1 MKSLDRLKFKINMI
15 VSDIS
20 GVETNKGV
28 SKVINEY
35 GQRLRDFIRRRVSS
49 QEDAEDILQDVYI
62 DLMQTMRVKPIEQIS
77 AWLYRVARNKI
88 IDRYRKHKPTLY
100 NDMKSVKSG
109 GDEGYFFI
117 EEILGAQNDPAFANK
132 DNKLIK
138 EVLFKALEEL
148 PAEQREV
155 FIRHEF
161 EQQSFQEMAEDLKVT
176 INTLLS
182 RKHYA
187 IKYLRKRLKP
197 LYEELFNNN

>member
-1 MKSLDRLKFKINMI
+1 MI

-20 GVETNKGV
+20 NLETNKGV
-28 SKVINEY
+28 TKVISEY
-35 GQRLRDFIRRRVSS
+35 GQRLRDFIRRRVNS
-49 QEDAEDILQDVYI
+49 QEDTEDILQDVYI
-62 DLMQTMRVKPIEQIS
+62 DLMQTMRVRPIEQVS

-88 IDRYRKHKPTLY
+88 IDRYRKHKPVLY
-100 NDMKSVKSG
+100 NDMGSVKSA
-109 GDEGYFFI
+109 GDEGYYFI
-117 EEILGAQNDPAFANK
+117 EEILGAQNDPGFSNK

-161 EQQSFQEMAEDLKVT
+161 EQQGFQEMADELNVT
-176 INTLLS
+176 LNTLLS

-187 IKYLRKRLKP
+187 IKYLRKKLKP
-197 LYEELFNNN
+197 LYDEMYNQK